1 MPFGEMTIFVTVS
14 HATDSSLFKIIS
26 GNDKQQEI
34 MNKFK
39 YQTSNKDHQKI
50 WICASCKK
58 GQMDAI
64 LTGKLKLIDQ
74 SNDPGIS
81 CDVCKGAGNMVAQG
95 GNHLTGDGLASFT
108 QQQFPKSQISSKTR

>member
-1 MPFGEMTIFVTVS
+1 MFN
-14 HATDSSLFKIIS
+14 IIS
-26 GNDKQQEI
+26 GNDKQREI
-34 MNKFK
+34 MKFK

-74 SNDPGIS
+74 SSDPAIS
-81 CDVCKGAGNMVAQG
+81 CDLCKGSGKMVAQEG
-95 GNHLTGDGLASFT
+95 SHLNGV
-108 QQQFPKSQISSKTR
+108 

>member
-1 MPFGEMTIFVTVS
+1 
-14 HATDSSLFKIIS
+14 LFNIIS
-26 GNDKQQEI
+26 GNDKQQGL

-74 SNDPGIS
+74 SSDPAIS
-81 CDVCKGAGNMVAQG
+81 CDLCKGVEKMVAQEG
-95 GNHLTGDGLASFT
+95 SQLTGV
-108 QQQFPKSQISSKTR
+108 

>member
-1 MPFGEMTIFVTVS
+1 M
-14 HATDSSLFKIIS
+14 
-26 GNDKQQEI
+26 
-34 MNKFK
+34 KFK
-39 YQTSNKDHQKI
+39 YQTSNKDHQEI

-81 CDVCKGAGNMVAQG
+81 CDVCKGAGNMIAQEG
-95 GNHLTGDGLASFT
+95 SHLTGV
-108 QQQFPKSQISSKTR
+108 